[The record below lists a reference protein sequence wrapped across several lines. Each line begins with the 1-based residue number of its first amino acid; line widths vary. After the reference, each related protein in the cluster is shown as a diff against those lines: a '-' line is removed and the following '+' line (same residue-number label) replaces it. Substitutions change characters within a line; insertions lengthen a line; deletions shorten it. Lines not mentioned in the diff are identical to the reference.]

1 MVLRDGVLRFGV
13 LRFGVLRFAQ
23 DDVTMAALRSLF
35 KLDIHHH
42 DFRFACCLDR
52 RSPQSQSARHKKM
65 GVPDLFMAPA
75 QFVEA
80 AHIKIDGEKL
90 SVVCMSREL
99 HAHRCLADLLKLGGT
114 VVEHD
119 DRQ

>member
-1 MVLRDGVLRFGV
+1 
-13 LRFGVLRFAQ
+13 
-23 DDVTMAALRSLF
+23 MAALRSLF

-42 DFRFACCLDR
+42 DFRFACCFDR
-52 RSPQSQSARHKKM
+52 RSPQSQSAGYKKM
-65 GVPDLFMAPA
+65 GVPDLFMSPA

-90 SVVCMSREL
+90 SVVGMSREL
-99 HAHRCLADLLKLGGT
+99 HINGCLADFLKLGGT
-114 VVEHD
+114 VVKHD